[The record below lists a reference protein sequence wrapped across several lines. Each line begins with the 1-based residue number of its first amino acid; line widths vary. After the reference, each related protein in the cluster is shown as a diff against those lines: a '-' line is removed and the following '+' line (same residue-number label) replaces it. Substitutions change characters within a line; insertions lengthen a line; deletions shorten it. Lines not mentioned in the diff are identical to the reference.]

1 MSKNT
6 LPATTKNR
14 LPATTEARQFVSITI
29 GKQSFGIPVLLVHDV
44 LGPQRITRI
53 PLAPK
58 EVAGSLNLRGRIVT
72 AIQVRR
78 RLGLDP
84 LPADAETMSVV
95 VEHQGELYSL
105 IVDGVG
111 EVLTL
116 YDRDFESHPPTMSTR
131 VREVSTG
138 IYRLKDA
145 LLVVL
150 DVPSLLDFV
159 RVEAA

>member
-1 MSKNT
+1 MSTNT
-6 LPATTKNR
+6 LPVTTKNR

-72 AIQVRR
+72 AIQVRS

-116 YDRDFESHPPTMSTR
+116 YDHDFESHPPTMSTR
-131 VREVSTG
+131 VREVSSG

>member
-1 MSKNT
+1 MSKST

-14 LPATTEARQFVSITI
+14 LPVTAEARQFVSITI

-78 RLGLDP
+78 RLGLDA

-116 YDRDFESHPPTMSTR
+116 NDHDFESHPPTMSTR
-131 VREVSTG
+131 VREVSNG

>member
-1 MSKNT
+1 MSKSN
-6 LPATTKNR
+6 LPATTKSR
-14 LPATTEARQFVSITI
+14 LPATVEAQQYVSITI
-29 GKQSFGIPVLLVHDV
+29 GKQAFGIPVLLVHDV

-78 RLGLDP
+78 RLGLDA
-84 LPADAETMSVV
+84 LPTGAETMSVV

-116 YDRDFESHPPTMSTR
+116 NDYDFESHPPTMSPR
-131 VREVSTG
+131 IREVSTG

-159 RVEAA
+159 RAEAA

>member
-1 MSKNT
+1 MSNST
-6 LPATTKNR
+6 LPVVAKNR
-14 LPATTEARQFVSITI
+14 LPATTEAHQFVSITI

-116 YDRDFESHPPTMSTR
+116 YDGDFESHPPTMSQR
-131 VREVSTG
+131 LREVSSG
-138 IYRLKDA
+138 IYRLKEA

-159 RVEAA
+159 RAEAA